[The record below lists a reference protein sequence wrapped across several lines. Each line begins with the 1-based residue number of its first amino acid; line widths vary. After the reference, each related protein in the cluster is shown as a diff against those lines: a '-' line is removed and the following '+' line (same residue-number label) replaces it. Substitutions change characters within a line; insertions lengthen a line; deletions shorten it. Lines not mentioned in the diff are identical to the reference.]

1 MKTMS
6 TTHKYP
12 NTNHGLIIEVEDDR
26 IWSSVGDYN
35 EWLDNAFSIE
45 KSDSS
50 VRNMNTDVFGDISG
64 HFGYLYEELNT
75 NIGAYVEPMAENAK
89 RNWERT
95 LEYIKGTHS
104 PSEFQPVDY
113 DKAAFEIWEARWKPI
128 YASQIKWLEERLE
141 DDTQEIYD
149 DYLEPIQRYIT
160 YSAFD
165 LFDGFEMDLDELLED
180 HDDVQKYTKAWIAHL
195 QNQMSTESHNFTVH
209 TLDMFMEFQHEMWNS
224 ATNWELTS
232 ADGEGKLD
240 INTAL
245 RETAVDLY
253 VNKNPNIWV
262 CKVQEGHYNYQLV
275 AHTQTGLTWDA
286 DEIDE
291 QNSFIIAKDNE
302 VALSVANGINQ
313 FLNGDFYYARTVYFV
328 PENEEHLHDDM
339 EEIDGEK
346 YIETGDSCGGFDS
359 EDSAIEHFSH
369 LRNEPALK
377 PTISYSTLG
386 NVKNA

>member
-1 MKTMS
+1 
-6 TTHKYP
+6 
-12 NTNHGLIIEVEDDR
+12 
-26 IWSSVGDYN
+26 
-35 EWLDNAFSIE
+35 
-45 KSDSS
+45 
-50 VRNMNTDVFGDISG
+50 
-64 HFGYLYEELNT
+64 
-75 NIGAYVEPMAENAK
+75 
-89 RNWERT
+89 
-95 LEYIKGTHS
+95 
-104 PSEFQPVDY
+104 
-113 DKAAFEIWEARWKPI
+113 
-128 YASQIKWLEERLE
+128 
-141 DDTQEIYD
+141 
-149 DYLEPIQRYIT
+149 
-160 YSAFD
+160 
-165 LFDGFEMDLDELLED
+165 
-180 HDDVQKYTKAWIAHL
+180 
-195 QNQMSTESHNFTVH
+195 
-209 TLDMFMEFQHEMWNS
+209 MWNS

-262 CKVQEGHYNYQLV
+262 CKVQEGYHNYQLV

-339 EEIDGEK
+339 EETDGEK